1 MVPPQRKGTL
11 LPSSPLRQEL
21 CAEGG
26 GVVRCSIPGAGG
38 GHAVLGPSGNKW
50 EVGGEEEEEERETRL
65 AGPVVSL
72 PALILPLFITHS
84 VP

>member
-21 CAEGG
+21 WAEGG

-38 GHAVLGPSGNKW
+38 GTLCSVPVVISGKW
-50 EVGGEEEEEERETRL
+50 GGEEEEERETRL